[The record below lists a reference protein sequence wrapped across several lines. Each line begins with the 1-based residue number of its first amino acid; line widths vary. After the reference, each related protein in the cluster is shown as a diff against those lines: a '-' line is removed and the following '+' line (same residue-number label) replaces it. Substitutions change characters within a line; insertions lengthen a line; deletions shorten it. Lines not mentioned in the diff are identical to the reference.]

1 MKAIET
7 MLANHPVFASLG
19 QKDIDSLLG
28 LGSTRRFSKDSFVIQ
43 QGDIWPT
50 LFLVV
55 EGRVV
60 AQKASAEGRNLT
72 VTRLETG
79 DLFWGLAFFQE
90 DLLMPVT
97 LEATEATRLF
107 LWTRADLLP
116 FLLQHGQASWE
127 LSCLMVQRM
136 AQASEIIET
145 LAFQPVAG
153 RLARFLAE
161 LSPEDNSPVARS
173 LTLDEMAAHVG
184 STREVVCR
192 FLQRFAND
200 GLINITRTEFVINN
214 PSGLK
219 EIARQGKG

>member
-1 MKAIET
+1 MTAIESL
-7 MLANHPVFASLG
+7 LAQHPVFASLE
-19 QKDIDSLLG
+19 QKDLAALG
-28 LGSTRRFSKDSFVIQ
+28 ALSSSRQFRKGEFVIQ

-50 LFLVV
+50 LFLVT

-60 AQKASAEGRNLT
+60 AQKASAEGRSLT

-90 DLLMPVT
+90 ELAMPVT
-97 LEATEATRLF
+97 LEAVEATRLY
-107 LWTRADLLP
+107 LWAQADLLP
-116 FLLQHGQASWE
+116 FLVQHGQVSWE
-127 LSCLMVQRM
+127 LSRLMVQRM
-136 AQASEIIET
+136 AQASDMIET

-161 LSPEDNSPVARS
+161 LAPADNSPVARS
-173 LTLDEMAAHVG
+173 LTLDEMAAQVG

-200 GLINITRTEFVINN
+200 GLINITRTEFVINS
-214 PSGLK
+214 PDGLK